1 METKKKHSEE
11 VAELNQQID
20 FAFSTLPT
28 LLQVL
33 SILFYKYIEFN
44 SRCIRSIT
52 CIREEIKTCF
62 IYFIIITCRCL
73 SLQ

>member
-33 SILFYKYIEFN
+33 SIL
-44 SRCIRSIT
+44 
-52 CIREEIKTCF
+52 
-62 IYFIIITCRCL
+62 
-73 SLQ
+73 

>member
-28 LLQVL
+28 LLQVH